1 MLNFFFFKQKTAYEM
16 RISDWSSD
24 VCSSDLL
31 VLPAA
36 QPFGCPRLT
45 HEGEGLRD
53 DKGEILAEQGIHL
66 SRARQRGIFP
76 DAEDPLPAARVMSA
90 DLDRLASENHTLPV
104 KRRSQMTADE
114 RNPGSRPHH
123 HLLEHPKRSAER
135 RDGNECVRPCRSRGF
150 PAHNKT

>member
-1 MLNFFFFKQKTAYEM
+1 M

-24 VCSSDLL
+24 VCSSDLRTRGREIVGKSPLAVGEYRQREMMLPEHEPVAWQIVGGIGEIERRARCGILGRGHL

-76 DAEDPLPAARVMSA
+76 DAEDPLPAARVMS
-90 DLDRLASENHTLPV
+90 
-104 KRRSQMTADE
+104 
-114 RNPGSRPHH
+114 
-123 HLLEHPKRSAER
+123 
-135 RDGNECVRPCRSRGF
+135 
-150 PAHNKT
+150 

>member
-1 MLNFFFFKQKTAYEM
+1 M

-24 VCSSDLL
+24 VCSSDLLARCGILGRGHL

-90 DLDRLASENHTLPV
+90 DLDRLASENVTLTV
-104 KRRSQMTADE
+104 KRRSKMTADE

-123 HLLEHPKRSAER
+123 HLLEHLKGGGEDQA
-135 RDGNECVRPCRSRGF
+135 F
-150 PAHNKT
+150 M

>member
-1 MLNFFFFKQKTAYEM
+1 M
-16 RISDWSSD
+16 SDWSSA
-24 VCSSDLL
+24 VCSS
-31 VLPAA
+31 VL
-36 QPFGCPRLT
+36 FGCPRLT

-90 DLDRLASENHTLPV
+90 DLDRLASENHTLTV

-123 HLLEHPKRSAER
+123 HLLEHLKRGGEEIGR
-135 RDGNECVRPCRSRGF
+135 EHV
-150 PAHNKT
+150 

>member
-1 MLNFFFFKQKTAYEM
+1 M

-24 VCSSDLL
+24 VCSSDL
-31 VLPAA
+31 
-36 QPFGCPRLT
+36 
-45 HEGEGLRD
+45 LRD

-90 DLDRLASENHTLPV
+90 DLDRLASENHTLTV

-114 RNPGSRPHH
+114 RHPGSRPHP
-123 HLLEHPKRSAER
+123 HLLAPLKRGGADQENGRPPWRDRVWQVPVARGSA
-135 RDGNECVRPCRSRGF
+135 GII
-150 PAHNKT
+150 KKK